1 MLAVG
6 GLPVFN
12 VVVVKFYI
20 NCMVAINRCMIVLV
34 LILIYTSLTVNYSY
48 LRIIRLTMGTSFLI
62 QKHILYGSPFD
73 DRRSTL
79 LNEIKLVMK
88 VPLTC
93 RLPIQRWRL
102 CPRLVTN
109 LSSVMKYRYFRS
121 DTPRELY
128 SREGWR

>member
-48 LRIIRLTMGTSFLI
+48 LRIIRLTKRVKPTWCWRM
-62 QKHILYGSPFD
+62 
-73 DRRSTL
+73 RSTGAVR
-79 LNEIKLVMK
+79 LN
-88 VPLTC
+88 
-93 RLPIQRWRL
+93 
-102 CPRLVTN
+102 
-109 LSSVMKYRYFRS
+109 
-121 DTPRELY
+121 
-128 SREGWR
+128 

>member
-48 LRIIRLTMGTSFLI
+48 LRIIRLTKITRGNSLI
-62 QKHILYGSPFD
+62 ETETNVTDYRGS
-73 DRRSTL
+73 
-79 LNEIKLVMK
+79 
-88 VPLTC
+88 
-93 RLPIQRWRL
+93 
-102 CPRLVTN
+102 
-109 LSSVMKYRYFRS
+109 
-121 DTPRELY
+121 
-128 SREGWR
+128 

>member
-48 LRIIRLTMGTSFLI
+48 LRIIRLTKIPQGEYYDT
-62 QKHILYGSPFD
+62 
-73 DRRSTL
+73 REAT
-79 LNEIKLVMK
+79 
-88 VPLTC
+88 T
-93 RLPIQRWRL
+93 
-102 CPRLVTN
+102 
-109 LSSVMKYRYFRS
+109 KYES
-121 DTPRELY
+121 
-128 SREGWR
+128 

>member
-48 LRIIRLTMGTSFLI
+48 LRIIRLTMVNVVNI
-62 QKHILYGSPFD
+62 NI
-73 DRRSTL
+73 
-79 LNEIKLVMK
+79 
-88 VPLTC
+88 
-93 RLPIQRWRL
+93 
-102 CPRLVTN
+102 
-109 LSSVMKYRYFRS
+109 SSIISKGINR
-121 DTPRELY
+121 
-128 SREGWR
+128 

>member
-48 LRIIRLTMGTSFLI
+48 LRIIRLTYLVPFYLVGRLTSLILHFLI
-62 QKHILYGSPFD
+62 A
-73 DRRSTL
+73 TV
-79 LNEIKLVMK
+79 E
-88 VPLTC
+88 
-93 RLPIQRWRL
+93 L
-102 CPRLVTN
+102 C
-109 LSSVMKYRYFRS
+109 KFI
-121 DTPRELY
+121 Y
-128 SREGWR
+128 S

>member
-48 LRIIRLTMGTSFLI
+48 LRIIRLTKIF
-62 QKHILYGSPFD
+62 
-73 DRRSTL
+73 
-79 LNEIKLVMK
+79 K
-88 VPLTC
+88 VPHVQYTGLSQVG
-93 RLPIQRWRL
+93 LPKQLR
-102 CPRLVTN
+102 
-109 LSSVMKYRYFRS
+109 
-121 DTPRELY
+121 
-128 SREGWR
+128 

>member
-48 LRIIRLTMGTSFLI
+48 LRIIRLTMLTW
-62 QKHILYGSPFD
+62 
-73 DRRSTL
+73 
-79 LNEIKLVMK
+79 IKVGYRCGFWITNGVVNQL
-88 VPLTC
+88 C
-93 RLPIQRWRL
+93 IYRWRMVSGTGIII
-102 CPRLVTN
+102 CFVT
-109 LSSVMKYRYFRS
+109 
-121 DTPRELY
+121 
-128 SREGWR
+128 

>member
-48 LRIIRLTMGTSFLI
+48 LRIIRLTMVVNQDKANGIIQITYFKSF
-62 QKHILYGSPFD
+62 
-73 DRRSTL
+73 
-79 LNEIKLVMK
+79 
-88 VPLTC
+88 
-93 RLPIQRWRL
+93 
-102 CPRLVTN
+102 
-109 LSSVMKYRYFRS
+109 
-121 DTPRELY
+121 
-128 SREGWR
+128 

>member
-48 LRIIRLTMGTSFLI
+48 LRIIRLT
-62 QKHILYGSPFD
+62 KLYLS
-73 DRRSTL
+73 
-79 LNEIKLVMK
+79 
-88 VPLTC
+88 VPMMADT
-93 RLPIQRWRL
+93 
-102 CPRLVTN
+102 
-109 LSSVMKYRYFRS
+109 YRINYYTGVR
-121 DTPRELY
+121 
-128 SREGWR
+128 

>member
-48 LRIIRLTMGTSFLI
+48 LRIRCSPRISLLVL
-62 QKHILYGSPFD
+62 HILYFTKYHSQCGYRD
-73 DRRSTL
+73 D
-79 LNEIKLVMK
+79 
-88 VPLTC
+88 
-93 RLPIQRWRL
+93 L
-102 CPRLVTN
+102 C
-109 LSSVMKYRYFRS
+109 
-121 DTPRELY
+121 
-128 SREGWR
+128 G

>member
-48 LRIIRLTMGTSFLI
+48 LRIIRLTMLSLRTTKEITAMLTS
-62 QKHILYGSPFD
+62 
-73 DRRSTL
+73 
-79 LNEIKLVMK
+79 K
-88 VPLTC
+88 VQLTA
-93 RLPIQRWRL
+93 
-102 CPRLVTN
+102 
-109 LSSVMKYRYFRS
+109 
-121 DTPRELY
+121 
-128 SREGWR
+128 

>member
-48 LRIIRLTMGTSFLI
+48 LRIIRLTRLNRFIRGTC
-62 QKHILYGSPFD
+62 G
-73 DRRSTL
+73 
-79 LNEIKLVMK
+79 
-88 VPLTC
+88 
-93 RLPIQRWRL
+93 RLFE
-102 CPRLVTN
+102 TN
-109 LSSVMKYRYFRS
+109 LK
-121 DTPRELY
+121 DNL
-128 SREGWR
+128 

>member
-48 LRIIRLTMGTSFLI
+48 LRII
-62 QKHILYGSPFD
+62 
-73 DRRSTL
+73 
-79 LNEIKLVMK
+79 IK
-88 VPLTC
+88 P
-93 RLPIQRWRL
+93 RLPN
-102 CPRLVTN
+102 PFEEN
-109 LSSVMKYRYFRS
+109 SK
-121 DTPRELY
+121 
-128 SREGWR
+128 

>member
-48 LRIIRLTMGTSFLI
+48 LRIIRLTYLVDLSLFSLGYLVVNEGLVSVI
-62 QKHILYGSPFD
+62 
-73 DRRSTL
+73 DR
-79 LNEIKLVMK
+79 
-88 VPLTC
+88 
-93 RLPIQRWRL
+93 
-102 CPRLVTN
+102 
-109 LSSVMKYRYFRS
+109 
-121 DTPRELY
+121 
-128 SREGWR
+128 

>member
-48 LRIIRLTMGTSFLI
+48 LRIIRLTRL
-62 QKHILYGSPFD
+62 HI
-73 DRRSTL
+73 
-79 LNEIKLVMK
+79 
-88 VPLTC
+88 
-93 RLPIQRWRL
+93 
-102 CPRLVTN
+102 N
-109 LSSVMKYRYFRS
+109 LSDRIARITFKSSIYY
-121 DTPRELY
+121 ELHQ
-128 SREGWR
+128 RK

>member
-48 LRIIRLTMGTSFLI
+48 LRIIRLTKEKGYYKGIRIMAPNRVSQHGLLRYRTSSSKRI
-62 QKHILYGSPFD
+62 
-73 DRRSTL
+73 TL
-79 LNEIKLVMK
+79 MLVSIIIFTMH
-88 VPLTC
+88 L
-93 RLPIQRWRL
+93 QR
-102 CPRLVTN
+102 CT
-109 LSSVMKYRYFRS
+109 
-121 DTPRELY
+121 T
-128 SREGWR
+128 

>member
-48 LRIIRLTMGTSFLI
+48 LRIIRLTMFTVDNLIVTSMIGTKD
-62 QKHILYGSPFD
+62 QKIEYKVDFTLSNYLY
-73 DRRSTL
+73 
-79 LNEIKLVMK
+79 
-88 VPLTC
+88 
-93 RLPIQRWRL
+93 
-102 CPRLVTN
+102 
-109 LSSVMKYRYFRS
+109 
-121 DTPRELY
+121 TP
-128 SREGWR
+128 

>member
-48 LRIIRLTMGTSFLI
+48 LRIIRLTKITRSNPSGTF
-62 QKHILYGSPFD
+62 ILFQAI
-73 DRRSTL
+73 TL
-79 LNEIKLVMK
+79 
-88 VPLTC
+88 PL
-93 RLPIQRWRL
+93 
-102 CPRLVTN
+102 
-109 LSSVMKYRYFRS
+109 
-121 DTPRELY
+121 
-128 SREGWR
+128 

>member
-48 LRIIRLTMGTSFLI
+48 LRIIRLTMYS
-62 QKHILYGSPFD
+62 
-73 DRRSTL
+73 R
-79 LNEIKLVMK
+79 N
-88 VPLTC
+88 
-93 RLPIQRWRL
+93 
-102 CPRLVTN
+102 N
-109 LSSVMKYRYFRS
+109 SSV
-121 DTPRELY
+121 TPMNHK
-128 SREGWR
+128 GIPDK

>member
-48 LRIIRLTMGTSFLI
+48 LRIIRLTKYYLQCILSTPHWYSKLNWCCYISITSGTL
-62 QKHILYGSPFD
+62 
-73 DRRSTL
+73 RS
-79 LNEIKLVMK
+79 
-88 VPLTC
+88 
-93 RLPIQRWRL
+93 
-102 CPRLVTN
+102 
-109 LSSVMKYRYFRS
+109 
-121 DTPRELY
+121 
-128 SREGWR
+128 

>member
-48 LRIIRLTMGTSFLI
+48 LRIIRLTMHLT
-62 QKHILYGSPFD
+62 
-73 DRRSTL
+73 
-79 LNEIKLVMK
+79 NEISLRLGTIRILFIDEPSKTYTLQQLPLLHRSFTTRDPV
-88 VPLTC
+88 VPFFHC
-93 RLPIQRWRL
+93 
-102 CPRLVTN
+102 
-109 LSSVMKYRYFRS
+109 
-121 DTPRELY
+121 
-128 SREGWR
+128 

>member
-48 LRIIRLTMGTSFLI
+48 LRIIRLTRSKSMTLV
-62 QKHILYGSPFD
+62 LVD
-73 DRRSTL
+73 DEYLHSRGYSLNL
-79 LNEIKLVMK
+79 LE
-88 VPLTC
+88 
-93 RLPIQRWRL
+93 
-102 CPRLVTN
+102 
-109 LSSVMKYRYFRS
+109 
-121 DTPRELY
+121 
-128 SREGWR
+128 

>member
-48 LRIIRLTMGTSFLI
+48 LRIIRLTKIPQGEYRCKLI
-62 QKHILYGSPFD
+62 PLL
-73 DRRSTL
+73 TL
-79 LNEIKLVMK
+79 
-88 VPLTC
+88 
-93 RLPIQRWRL
+93 
-102 CPRLVTN
+102 
-109 LSSVMKYRYFRS
+109 S
-121 DTPRELY
+121 
-128 SREGWR
+128 

>member
-48 LRIIRLTMGTSFLI
+48 LRIIRLTMVNGCELWS
-62 QKHILYGSPFD
+62 YFD
-73 DRRSTL
+73 
-79 LNEIKLVMK
+79 
-88 VPLTC
+88 
-93 RLPIQRWRL
+93 
-102 CPRLVTN
+102 
-109 LSSVMKYRYFRS
+109 
-121 DTPRELY
+121 
-128 SREGWR
+128 

>member
-48 LRIIRLTMGTSFLI
+48 LRIFRLTMWYISFSLSLLGYLSCTAV
-62 QKHILYGSPFD
+62 QLMLHHCSAFLLD
-73 DRRSTL
+73 TL
-79 LNEIKLVMK
+79 PLVA
-88 VPLTC
+88 L
-93 RLPIQRWRL
+93 
-102 CPRLVTN
+102 
-109 LSSVMKYRYFRS
+109 F
-121 DTPRELY
+121 
-128 SREGWR
+128 G

>member
-48 LRIIRLTMGTSFLI
+48 LRIIRLTTMDPNQS
-62 QKHILYGSPFD
+62 Y
-73 DRRSTL
+73 
-79 LNEIKLVMK
+79 VM
-88 VPLTC
+88 
-93 RLPIQRWRL
+93 RWITR
-102 CPRLVTN
+102 
-109 LSSVMKYRYFRS
+109 
-121 DTPRELY
+121 
-128 SREGWR
+128 

>member
-48 LRIIRLTMGTSFLI
+48 LRIIRLLHSIIPYRFAKQSEAL
-62 QKHILYGSPFD
+62 SR
-73 DRRSTL
+73 DRYQFINSCW
-79 LNEIKLVMK
+79 M
-88 VPLTC
+88 
-93 RLPIQRWRL
+93 
-102 CPRLVTN
+102 
-109 LSSVMKYRYFRS
+109 
-121 DTPRELY
+121 
-128 SREGWR
+128 

>member
-48 LRIIRLTMGTSFLI
+48 LRIIRLTMVKYHI
-62 QKHILYGSPFD
+62 QMY
-73 DRRSTL
+73 DRTGG
-79 LNEIKLVMK
+79 
-88 VPLTC
+88 
-93 RLPIQRWRL
+93 
-102 CPRLVTN
+102 
-109 LSSVMKYRYFRS
+109 
-121 DTPRELY
+121 
-128 SREGWR
+128 REG

>member
-48 LRIIRLTMGTSFLI
+48 LRIIRLT
-62 QKHILYGSPFD
+62 Y
-73 DRRSTL
+73 
-79 LNEIKLVMK
+79 LVDLSRIP
-88 VPLTC
+88 PLFSDE
-93 RLPIQRWRL
+93 
-102 CPRLVTN
+102 V
-109 LSSVMKYRYFRS
+109 YFIII
-121 DTPRELY
+121 TKPVVAY
-128 SREGWR
+128 

>member
-48 LRIIRLTMGTSFLI
+48 LRIIRLTRLNRFNFELLTST
-62 QKHILYGSPFD
+62 KP
-73 DRRSTL
+73 L
-79 LNEIKLVMK
+79 LFFKLG
-88 VPLTC
+88 L
-93 RLPIQRWRL
+93 
-102 CPRLVTN
+102 
-109 LSSVMKYRYFRS
+109 
-121 DTPRELY
+121 
-128 SREGWR
+128 

>member
-48 LRIIRLTMGTSFLI
+48 LRIIRLTISVKMLGGSLRRCKLLSLASF
-62 QKHILYGSPFD
+62 
-73 DRRSTL
+73 
-79 LNEIKLVMK
+79 K
-88 VPLTC
+88 VNPL
-93 RLPIQRWRL
+93 R
-102 CPRLVTN
+102 
-109 LSSVMKYRYFRS
+109 
-121 DTPRELY
+121 
-128 SREGWR
+128 

>member
-48 LRIIRLTMGTSFLI
+48 LRIIRLTMVPMLVLI
-62 QKHILYGSPFD
+62 
-73 DRRSTL
+73 
-79 LNEIKLVMK
+79 K
-88 VPLTC
+88 V
-93 RLPIQRWRL
+93 
-102 CPRLVTN
+102 
-109 LSSVMKYRYFRS
+109 
-121 DTPRELY
+121 
-128 SREGWR
+128 